1 MSEEY
6 HRRATQNTTTE
17 ASTTGSPT
25 LSPQDRRTLE
35 VGSAI
40 AADVIAAR
48 GVFSVERGR
57 DLPPEFSRRQRG
69 RGAGILFRVWR
80 PDGSTAWMFRP
91 READPDRPGL
101 KYEAGCKSRGA
112 PGNTLDVHP
121 YCREWIEDK
130 TVPVVFVEGIK
141 KSDAIISAA
150 RAAGERI
157 VVVAISGVWNWLSA
171 GEPIPDMFLIPLE
184 GREVRICFDSDVFI
198 NPDVADAA
206 RRLAGH
212 AEGRG
217 AARVLLAYLPQA
229 EPERKVGADD
239 YLAAGHSYAD
249 LAGCFKP
256 FDPGDLAAERLRRS
270 DLLRER
276 LDDIWHT
283 FWDTEWR
290 GMGGHTDRDL
300 YKVLCDLAGD
310 RGRLHPDGLRVKV
323 SRRELAEL
331 VRVSSRT
338 LQKAIERLEG
348 EGLGLIYRDNS
359 GRKVENRGAFVL
371 VRKAPSTQS
380 DNVNH
385 EGQGTDTEQKESK
398 SLQGVH
404 AGGLHRR
411 FAPTARRLQWST
423 PGRRARRGTVPG
435 TRRVRDN
442 ITPAREAVKRFGK
455 IRGAILDA
463 LEAFG
468 GSATLAEVC
477 GVLHRENPRELVRFR
492 RSAKGKDGVV
502 VMLMEAGLVE
512 WVSDVA
518 ARREVLRLADDW
530 ASRLAEID
538 DLESDRLR
546 RREWH
551 DRDREN
557 FRAYRKRA
565 HRAAAKPRTL
575 SATKP
580 ARPADG
586 YISDLAREEPPLSD
600 PAKSDLAKTVAD
612 YLEFNSAAV
621 REHGARVL
629 PGWLAGTLWAYD
641 LYPVKVS
648 AADVS
653 RAIGELGVDPAIPHQ
668 HGRSYHRRGW
678 RGG

>member
-1 MSEEY
+1 MQTMY
-6 HRRATQNTTTE
+6 HHHGAPNTITKV
-17 ASTTGSPT
+17 STTGSPT
-25 LSPQDRRTLE
+25 LSPQDRCTLE

-121 YCREWIEDK
+121 SCREWIEDK

-141 KSDAIISAA
+141 KADAIISAA
-150 RAAGERI
+150 RNKARERI
-157 VVVAISGVWNWLSA
+157 VVVAISGVWNWLSG
-171 GEPIPDMFLIPLE
+171 GEPIPDMFLIPIE
-184 GREVRICFDSDVFI
+184 GREVRVCFDSDVFC

-206 RRLAGH
+206 RRLAEH
-212 AEGRG
+212 IRGRG
-217 AARVLLAYLPQA
+217 AASVLLAYLPQA

-270 DLLRER
+270 DLLRAR
-276 LDDIWHT
+276 LEDTWRT

-290 GMGGHTDRDL
+290 GMGGHSARDL

-310 RGRLHPDGLRVKV
+310 RGRLHPDGLRVKA
-323 SRRELAEL
+323 SRRELIEL

-338 LQKAIERLEG
+338 LQKAIERLEDK
-348 EGLGLIYRDNS
+348 GLVYRDNPA
-359 GRKVENRGAFVL
+359 GRKAESRGAFVL
-371 VRKAPSTQS
+371 VTNAPSTQS

-385 EGQGTDTEQKESK
+385 EGQGTDTEQKQSK
-398 SLQGVH
+398 SLQCLY

-411 FAPTARRLQWST
+411 FAPTARRLRWST

-455 IRGAILDA
+455 NRGALIDA

-468 GSATLAEVC
+468 GFATFAELGEAIHLA
-477 GVLHRENPRELVRFR
+477 HPRELVRFR
-492 RSAKGKDGVV
+492 RSAKGKDGGA

-518 ARREVLRLADDW
+518 ARREGLRLADDW
-530 ASRLAEID
+530 AERLAEID

-551 DRDREN
+551 DRDRDD
-557 FRAYRKRA
+557 FRKYRERQ
-565 HRAAAKPRTL
+565 HRAAAKRSRRKAEPRKS
-575 SATKP
+575 SASEP
-580 ARPADG
+580 ARPERAHPADG
-586 YISDLAREEPPLSD
+586 YISDPD
-600 PAKSDLAKTVAD
+600 PALLAALAEFLRLRPGAVA
-612 YLEFNSAAV
+612 EGPS
-621 REHGARVL
+621 
-629 PGWLAGTLWAYD
+629 WLAVALWASD
-641 LYPVKVS
+641 HVEGKPTPEAVEVAL
-648 AADVS
+648 AALRDQ
-653 RAIGELGVDPAIPHQ
+653 RAA
-668 HGRSYHRRGW
+668 
-678 RGG
+678 